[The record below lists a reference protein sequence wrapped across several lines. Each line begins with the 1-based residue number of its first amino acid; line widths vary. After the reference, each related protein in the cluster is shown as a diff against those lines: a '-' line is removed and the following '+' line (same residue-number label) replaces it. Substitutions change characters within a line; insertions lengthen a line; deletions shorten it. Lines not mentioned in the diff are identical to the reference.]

1 MMVWIFLSSFQIW
14 IFWGIYVKC
23 WADKYM
29 GYSHK
34 IAIPK
39 VSGLSGFQTGIAEAQ
54 TQWLIHCTGPH
65 FWEVVE
71 VEEMMDSR

>member
-1 MMVWIFLSSFQIW
+1 LDLFKLLSNMAIL
-14 IFWGIYVKC
+14 GIYVKC

-39 VSGLSGFQTGIAEAQ
+39 VSAFPASKLALPKRKLNGSFTAPDLTSGKLLKYQI
-54 TQWLIHCTGPH
+54 
-65 FWEVVE
+65 
-71 VEEMMDSR
+71 MR